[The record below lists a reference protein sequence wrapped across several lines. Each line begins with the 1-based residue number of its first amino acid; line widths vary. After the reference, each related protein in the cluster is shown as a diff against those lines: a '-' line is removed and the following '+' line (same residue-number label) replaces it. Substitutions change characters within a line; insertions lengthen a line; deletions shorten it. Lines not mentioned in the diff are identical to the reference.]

1 MEVDSL
7 YIIQLRES
15 IRLGEDVY
23 KIGKSKKMHTRIKQ
37 YPKGSKV
44 IMLIEV
50 DDCNIC
56 EKNVIKDFKMKFKQ
70 RRDLGTEY
78 FEGNINEMIDY
89 YKSICIKDITD
100 IWCNSLKV
108 RKVRKTRSPKEPE
121 NKEEILK
128 TIKDEIDCEELDE
141 MRAKDYIIL
150 KILLNDEE
158 EEDYN
163 MILSE
168 KELKKIF
175 LIKDMMMR
183 MDIKMNDI
191 NVSIINKYENEVNKE
206 DYEDSQ
212 EMISHLFRLGCVNSI
227 KYKDYYF
234 LLIKMIRNMSNLI
247 DDIKRKYIN
256 KGNNK
261 IHYYELK
268 LEFKEYLKKNS
279 MS

>member
-15 IRLGEDVY
+15 VRLCEDVY
-23 KIGKSKKMHTRIKQ
+23 KIGKSKKMHNRIKN
-37 YPKGSKV
+37 YPKGSKI
-44 IMLIEV
+44 IMVIEV

-56 EKNVIKDFKMKFKQ
+56 EKNVIKYFKMKFKQ
-70 RRDLGTEY
+70 RRDLGNEY
-78 FEGNINEMIDY
+78 FQGNINEMVNY

-100 IWCNSLKV
+100 IYCIKKARLEKESKNKLK
-108 RKVRKTRSPKEPE
+108 KA
-121 NKEEILK
+121 EILK

-212 EMISHLFRLGCVNSI
+212 EMISYLFRLGCVNSI

-256 KGNNK
+256 KDNNRLC
-261 IHYYELK
+261 YYELK
-268 LEFKEYLKKNS
+268 SEFKEYLKKNS